1 VQCSAGRRRATA
13 TATATARRHVT
24 SHVVAPAATCPARR
38 RSRSAT
44 TATRHGAFASRP
56 AFGHPDTRAAHA
68 SARSLARSPSA
79 SSQFR
84 APGVH
89 AMRATQVLIAAA
101 RQLRPSSRCVFCGV
115 RGLYIAGAHIFL
127 WAGFSSDNNVEKR
140 QHVTLHPSSCWGYAG
155 LLACVAKLGF
165 GQSRGTKKCAGVV
178 SARHV
183 PWPVGA
189 ASWVYVVA
197 ENFCPPPNLFSWTS
211 DPTLDISFLI
221 IHALT
226 LGVRVQAYMQHDTP
240 SARSPLRVARLSPG
254 AFKRSSTCIY
264 GLLRVYDDH
273 ISARN
278 LSPTSRRDTAG
289 YPSGTTN
296 AIRMWW

>member
-1 VQCSAGRRRATA
+1 VPASHLSPAQHRTTRVLPRPRQFRHHTWPGPAAVQCSAGRRRATA

-127 WAGFSSDNNVEKR
+127 
-140 QHVTLHPSSCWGYAG
+140 
-155 LLACVAKLGF
+155 
-165 GQSRGTKKCAGVV
+165 
-178 SARHV
+178 
-183 PWPVGA
+183 
-189 ASWVYVVA
+189 
-197 ENFCPPPNLFSWTS
+197 
-211 DPTLDISFLI
+211 
-221 IHALT
+221 
-226 LGVRVQAYMQHDTP
+226 
-240 SARSPLRVARLSPG
+240 
-254 AFKRSSTCIY
+254 
-264 GLLRVYDDH
+264 
-273 ISARN
+273 
-278 LSPTSRRDTAG
+278 
-289 YPSGTTN
+289 
-296 AIRMWW
+296 